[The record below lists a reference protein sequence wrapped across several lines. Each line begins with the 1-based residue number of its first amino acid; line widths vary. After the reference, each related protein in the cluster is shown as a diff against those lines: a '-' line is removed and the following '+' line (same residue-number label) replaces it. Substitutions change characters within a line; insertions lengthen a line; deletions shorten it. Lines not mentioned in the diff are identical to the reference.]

1 MAETNTSPEV
11 KLMEAQTNRVD
22 NFVQIELQKRTFA
35 NRYTK
40 NQAGADEPI
49 ADFQSIPLENYQ
61 IYKPAWAVV
70 RALTDKK
77 VTSTLL
83 GTSLSL
89 IEDSGNPEQV
99 SFGAPQTQRYMD
111 GNYETTNANPEYI
124 SEYGSGGSYR
134 PKPGLRNISATLSEF
149 YTTINMNIKAFTR
162 QQLNEISSDYL
173 VMGKQ
178 VLVMFGYSDPANSNV
193 IKSIVNLKNPYDLE
207 GPGLLEKGGIAG
219 LEGLTSLYSNGQIYA
234 KIANVDGFD
243 INIVS
248 EDSSFDV
255 TLNLT
260 SQGKLSTYKPSE
272 NEKAK
277 NAMIEVIS
285 GRPVPAKEPKAPDED
300 DYNLYRDF
308 LLKLR
313 GFPNKS
319 LSKKGRGKDFIL
331 PSQDTI
337 FTIGQDRVLKYTEVV
352 NFDRSAGARDDTGAG
367 TAEDPLVE
375 NENRAT
381 PGFVQVNAAVE
392 QKVVDLNE
400 GEASDKSLDSNET
413 FFSKLFPNPESNIPD
428 GMEQLVTSIRPNT
441 EAGNASQSGNKIV
454 DQMYITWGLCEWIIN
469 NGVVYEENG
478 DDGPQFIEIL
488 KRFASPIP
496 PQTIYTVPLKEETIE
511 EEITIEEPTPNGEG
525 PPITRKETRT
535 KIVITD
541 DLANRTVESSI
552 PASHKE
558 GTFMRS
564 VHFPFITKDD
574 NTSENVSIKDP
585 TTMALLKDEA
595 VQDRLVEG
603 VAGKFMSTT
612 ATAPSEL
619 FSANPTICVL
629 SRTKGL
635 ISPTTIQDEESKP
648 LEEKMFKMKDLDESF
663 DTFSPNKK
671 KIRIRNILI
680 NADWF
685 YREYKKYKGGNA
697 TEKSLRDFVEI
708 LFEQISGCFNGLV
721 KFKTRVDDDGAVLV
735 EDADSNQEVYS
746 KIELDSAQLDYR
758 EITLPPGGNPG
769 GSKVYRIY
777 NQLFPLSVFGQD
789 SIVRDINYSM
799 DVDQSIALH
808 FFYEDAN
815 MNITTGADIQQKLIS
830 LKKEKDGLL
839 EDKKDTTTVD
849 AMIESFKKALQEQ
862 QARAKPYLE
871 QYLDRANR
879 VYGKLIPKANSSVD
893 LDSQTNILQD
903 ILTKIVTSAD
913 VVNIKK
919 ELPEPANT
927 PRFPFKVEVTL
938 DGISGIKFYDAFR
951 LTYVPALYRIGHFKV
966 DGISHSLQE
975 TDWSTKVSMIY
986 VPAGEVMEEFE
997 LGDGENGT

>member
-1 MAETNTSPEV
+1 MAEENTSPEV
-11 KLMEAQTNRVD
+11 KMMEAQSNRVD

-49 ADFQSIPLENYQ
+49 ADFQSIPLQDYQ

-70 RALTDKK
+70 RALTEGKP
-77 VTSTLL
+77 TANLL

-89 IEDSGNPEQV
+89 VQDSGNPEQV
-99 SFGAPQTQRYMD
+99 SFGAPQTQKYMD
-111 GNYETTNANPEYI
+111 RNYETANANPEYI

-162 QQLNEISSDYL
+162 QQLNEISNDYL
-173 VMGKQ
+173 VIGKQ

-193 IKSIVNLKNPYDLE
+193 IKSIINLKNPYDPE
-207 GPGLLEKGGIAG
+207 GPGLLEKGLGE
-219 LEGLTSLYSNGQIYA
+219 LEGLTSLYSDGKIYA

-255 TLNLT
+255 GLTLI
-260 SQGKLSTYKPSE
+260 SEGKLASYKPSE
-272 NEKAK
+272 NEKA
-277 NAMIEVIS
+277 NNTMIEIIS

-337 FTIGQDRVLKYTEVV
+337 FTIGQDRILKYTEVV
-352 NFDRSAGARDDTGAG
+352 NFDRSAGARDDTGTG

-392 QKVVDLNE
+392 QRVVDLNE
-400 GEASDKSLDSNET
+400 GEESDKSLDSNDM
-413 FFSKLFPNPESNIPD
+413 FFSNLFPNPESNIPD

-496 PQTIYTVPLKEETIE
+496 PQTIYTVPLKEETVTE
-511 EEITIEEPTPNGEG
+511 EKTIKEPTPNGEG
-525 PPITRKETRT
+525 PPIERKETIT

-541 DLANRTVESSI
+541 DLANRKVESFV

-558 GTFMRS
+558 GTYIRS
-564 VHFPFITKDD
+564 VFFPFVKMDD
-574 NTSENVSIKDP
+574 NSSQEVKIKAP
-585 TTMALLKDEA
+585 KTMAYLKDEA
-595 VQDRLVEG
+595 VQENLVDG

-612 ATAPSEL
+612 ADSPTLL
-619 FSANPTICVL
+619 FSTNPAICVL

-635 ISPTTIQDEESKP
+635 ISPTTIQDEESKS
-648 LEEKMFKMKDLDESF
+648 LEEKMFKMKDLNENF
-663 DTFSPNKK
+663 DTFTPNQQ

-685 YREYKKYKGGNA
+685 YREYKKYKSSPE

-708 LFEQISGCFNGLV
+708 LFEQISGCFNKV
-721 KFKTRVDDDGAVLV
+721 IKFRTRVDDDGAVVV
-735 EDADSNQEVYS
+735 EDADTNQKVYS
-746 KIELDSAQLDYR
+746 KIELDTAQLDYR
-758 EITLPPGGNPG
+758 EINLPPG
-769 GSKVYRIY
+769 SDKVYRIY
-777 NQLFPLSVFGQD
+777 NQLFPLNVFGQD

-799 DVDQSIALH
+799 DLDQSIAGH
-808 FFYEDAN
+808 FFFENAN
-815 MNITTGADIQQKLIS
+815 MNITTGADILQKLKS
-830 LKKEKDGLL
+830 LKDEKSTLMATN
-839 EDKKDTTTVD
+839 KDTTTVD

-862 QARAKPYLE
+862 QSRAKPYLE

-879 VYGKLIPKANSSVD
+879 VYGKLIPKSNSSVD
-893 LDSQTNILQD
+893 LNSQTNILET
-903 ILTKIVTSAD
+903 IMTKIITSSD
-913 VVNIKK
+913 VVNVKK
-919 ELPEPANT
+919 ELPEPTNT
-927 PRFPFKVEVTL
+927 PRLPFKVEVTL

-966 DGISHSLQE
+966 DGITHSLE
-975 TDWSTKVSMIY
+975 GTDWSTKLSMIY
-986 VPAGEVMEEFE
+986 VPAAEVMEEFE